1 MSVTIKG
8 LDALLKKLD
17 SLSEDIQK
25 DVDEEMS
32 QSATTIAHQAAS
44 KVPVDEGRL
53 KGAIK
58 EDVSTKFRKSVSV
71 NLDYAPFI
79 EFGTK
84 KKVSVPNGLEA
95 YAAQFKKKLGKGG
108 FEDMVKAL
116 SGWLKR
122 HGQGGKGLKN
132 RARMLALKIL
142 RNGIRPQPYLFPS
155 FFEEQPKLMKRLE
168 EIIDI

>member
-1 MSVTIKG
+1 MGVTIKG
-8 LDALLKKLD
+8 LDSLTKKLQN
-17 SLSEDIQK
+17 LSEDLQTE
-25 DVDEEMS
+25 VDAEMS
-32 QSATTIAHQAAS
+32 ASATTIAHNAANRA
-44 KVPVDEGRL
+44 PVDEGRL
-53 KGAIK
+53 RGAIK
-58 EDVSTKFRKSVSV
+58 DDVSTRFRKTVSV

-108 FEDMVKAL
+108 FNEMVKSL
-116 SGWLKR
+116 EGWLKR

-142 RNGIRPQPYLFPS
+142 RNGIKPQPYLFPAY
-155 FFEEQPKLMKRLE
+155 FDEQPKLMKRLE
-168 EIIDI
+168 EIIKI